1 MTHSLPLSTY
11 SAPGGLRQGPRRAAE
26 SPAEA
31 GICGNGESRSACAVV
46 DVGIARG
53 RRTAGGTH
61 GGVAGTRRGGA
72 GVRAT
77 GRGVRGAAGDRPD
90 AGRRA
95 LGGRETGHPLR
106 VRVLP
111 SVRTAVAAL
120 PSAVAAGPALPAGA
134 GRPAR
139 ERAVRRGGEQPPRPR
154 ADRGVDPARRTPAPG
169 RAGGVPG
176 GGRTAGVRGLR
187 QQGRRVLLAH
197 GWADLAPID
206 DVDDCFV
213 VGEVNQQALF
223 GRVAAVVHH
232 GGAGTTTTAA
242 RAGAPPGGRT
252 ARAVAATIRTDG
264 ATVAAKLLLDM
275 IGMTGVTDVAGMAG
289 MTGREKPRMS
299 A

>member
-53 RRTAGGTH
+53 RRTAGGTR

-72 GVRAT
+72 GVRAA
-77 GRGVRGAAGDRPD
+77 GRGVHGAADDRPD

-120 PSAVAAGPALPAGA
+120 PSAVAAGPALPGGGNRPQGAVGA

-187 QQGRRVLLAH
+187 QQGRRVLPAR

-213 VGEVNQQALF
+213 VGEVNQRALF
-223 GRVAAVVHH
+223 GRVAAVVRH
-232 GGAGTTTTAA
+232 GGAGTTTAAA
-242 RAGAPPGGRT
+242 RAGAPQVVVPRGPWPPRS
-252 ARAVAATIRTDG
+252 AP
-264 ATVAAKLLLDM
+264 
-275 IGMTGVTDVAGMAG
+275 
-289 MTGREKPRMS
+289 TGRRWPRS
-299 A
+299 FSST